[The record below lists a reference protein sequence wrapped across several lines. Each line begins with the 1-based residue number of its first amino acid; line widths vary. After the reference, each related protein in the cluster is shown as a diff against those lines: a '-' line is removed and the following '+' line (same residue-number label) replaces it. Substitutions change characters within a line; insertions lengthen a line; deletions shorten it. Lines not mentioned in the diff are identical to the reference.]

1 MHARVARFES
11 RDQSIPDE
19 LIGKVREQ
27 VDSGAP
33 PPGAQGMLMLVDR
46 DAGTSAGITFFD
58 NEQAIK
64 DAEPAFEAM
73 GASMPEELRG
83 KRVSVEAYEVLL
95 IDGEPGK
102 AARVSSLQGSP
113 DNFDEAAKTT
123 QEVVPTV
130 RQMPGSTGVLSLAD
144 RASGRALIVTLW
156 ENEEA
161 MRAGEEQANQL
172 RRQAAEG
179 SGGEIV
185 SVERFEVAIA
195 RMPAAVS

>member
-11 RDQSIPDE
+11 RDRSMTDE

-33 PPGAQGMLMLVDR
+33 PPGAQGMLMLFDR
-46 DAGTSAGITFFD
+46 DARTSAGITFFD

-83 KRVSVEAYEVLL
+83 KRVSVETYEVLAV
-95 IDGEPGK
+95 DGEPGK

-113 DNFDEAAKTT
+113 DNFDRAAKTT
-123 QEVVPTV
+123 QEVLPTV

-156 ENEEA
+156 EDEEA

-172 RRQAAEG
+172 RKQAAEG
-179 SGGEIV
+179 SGGEIA